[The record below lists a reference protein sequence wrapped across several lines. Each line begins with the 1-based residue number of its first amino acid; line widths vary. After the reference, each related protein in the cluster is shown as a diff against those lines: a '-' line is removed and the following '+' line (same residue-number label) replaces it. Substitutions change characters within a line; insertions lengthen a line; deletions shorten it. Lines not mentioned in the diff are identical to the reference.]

1 VHVLDFDPV
10 LLSPKNLDMYA
21 AAISECRASMHS
33 IWGFLDCTIR
43 QICHPSLAQ
52 QIAYNGYKKVHMLKF
67 QAVMLPNRLIGHL
80 FGPVEGC
87 RANGHLLAESGLLVH
102 CIGWAMR
109 PGTTAAMPLQDC
121 HFQLFG
127 DVAYGVS
134 HVMMLPFTTRFGH
147 QPTCKQCKW
156 KTAMSSV
163 CIKVEHRF
171 AQVLILWLFLCC
183 WWKLAVFASPV
194 GSYYC
199 IGVLLTIAHSCLE
212 GGNQVSEHLSCP
224 PPTLEEYLH
233 K

>member
-1 VHVLDFDPV
+1 MCSCFSVPTLEGVALICVHYSHTGNLVNLFKRFARPLLVILEIVNKFMALIDVCWVHVLDFDPV

-134 HVMMLPFTTRFGH
+134 HVMMLPFTT
-147 QPTCKQCKW
+147 
-156 KTAMSSV
+156 
-163 CIKVEHRF
+163 
-171 AQVLILWLFLCC
+171 
-183 WWKLAVFASPV
+183 
-194 GSYYC
+194 
-199 IGVLLTIAHSCLE
+199 
-212 GGNQVSEHLSCP
+212 
-224 PPTLEEYLH
+224 
-233 K
+233 